1 MPDSLGLFYISF
13 MAKINWKAL
22 QIEYIRAN
30 AKTGVSVKD
39 WCAKKGLNL
48 STAKRYIKKPE
59 TVFEQAEKCE
69 QNCETANIEKQD
81 KSKDYS
87 ENCETNC
94 ESNCETAKS
103 EVKSAQKTANKGGRP
118 KIHGGYSCYFK
129 DDSDFGI
136 VKDFSLKDEIDLM
149 RQRAVSAVKSIEKFT
164 ALLEEAETAEEKE
177 SYSKIIDSAG
187 NALDRAVSRI
197 ESLNY
202 TDNSILNIL
211 SQIELRKVQ
220 VKKVL
225 AETDKLKQE
234 LNTKTAANNQIQF
247 IQEFE

>member
-1 MPDSLGLFYISF
+1 
-13 MAKINWKAL
+13 ARINWKAL

-247 IQEFE
+247 IHEFE

>member
-1 MPDSLGLFYISF
+1 
-13 MAKINWKAL
+13 MARINWKAL

-81 KSKDYS
+81 KSKDCS

-118 KIHGGYSCYFK
+118 KIHGGYSCYFE

>member
-1 MPDSLGLFYISF
+1 
-13 MAKINWKAL
+13 MARINWKAL
-22 QIEYIRAN
+22 QIEYIKAT
-30 AKTGVSVKD
+30 AKTGISVKD

-69 QNCETANIEKQD
+69 QNCETANTEKQD
-81 KSKDYS
+81 KSNNYS
-87 ENCETNC
+87 ENREVNC
-94 ESNCETAKS
+94 EPNCETAKN
-103 EVKSAQKTANKGGRP
+103 EVKSAQKTAKQIGRP

-177 SYSKIIDSAG
+177 SYSKIVDSAG

>member
-1 MPDSLGLFYISF
+1 
-13 MAKINWKAL
+13 MARINWKAL
-22 QIEYIRAN
+22 QIEYIKAN

-247 IQEFE
+247 IHEFE

>member
-1 MPDSLGLFYISF
+1 
-13 MAKINWKAL
+13 MARINWKAL

-30 AKTGVSVKD
+30 AKTGISVKD

-48 STAKRYIKKPE
+48 ATAKRYIKKPE
-59 TVFEQAEKCE
+59 TVFEQTEKCE
-69 QNCETANIEKQD
+69 VNCETANTEKQE

-87 ENCETNC
+87 ENCE
-94 ESNCETAKS
+94 SNCEIAKS
-103 EVKSAQKTANKGGRP
+103 EVESAQKTANKGGRP

-177 SYSKIIDSAG
+177 SYSKIIDSAD
-187 NALDRAVSRI
+187 NALERAVGRI
-197 ESLNY
+197 EALNY
-202 TDNSILNIL
+202 TDNTILNIK
-211 SQIELRKVQ
+211 SQIEYRKAQTRKTLVE
-220 VKKVL
+220 V
-225 AETDKLKQE
+225 DKLEQE
-234 LNTKTAANNQIQF
+234 IKTKSRGLKDSVVYNI
-247 IQEFE
+247 EF

>member
-1 MPDSLGLFYISF
+1 
-13 MAKINWKAL
+13 MARINWKAL

-87 ENCETNC
+87 KNCETNC

-149 RQRAVSAVKSIEKFT
+149 RQRAVSAVKSIEKYT
-164 ALLEEAETAEEKE
+164 ALLEEAETAEDKE
-177 SYSKIIDSAG
+177 IYSKLIDSADK
-187 NALDRAVSRI
+187 ALERAITRV
-197 ESLNY
+197 ETLNY
-202 TDNSILNIL
+202 TDNSILNIK
-211 SQIELRKVQ
+211 SQIEHRKAQ
-220 VKKVL
+220 TRKTL
-225 AETDKLKQE
+225 AEADKLEQE
-234 LNTKTAANNQIQF
+234 IKTKSRGLKDSVVYNI
-247 IQEFE
+247 EF